1 MLRESEVVL
10 SLLQMDQELE
20 NTAVYLKTL
29 GRETVVVVNYMDD
42 ALWLRGVAM
51 DESIGNKECAVG
63 WMVNDSEGHLVVM
76 VATTEGGLL
85 KEKEELILMLMLM
98 SSGTNELIIC
108 AQQLTCLTD
117 HVQLIAIKS
126 AEHLLQQLS

>member
-76 VATTEGGLL
+76 VATTEGRLL
-85 KEKEELILMLMLM
+85 KEELILMLMLM